1 MSRTTI
7 SGASSVAVMRGDRHG
22 RDVEVLLRTGPFHR
36 ALRAA
41 IERSGLTLEG
51 LRQRLA
57 QRGIQVSIA
66 SLSYWQ
72 QGRSRPE
79 RADSLRAIRAIENI
93 LGLHT
98 HSLAALLGPPRP
110 RGRWTKRQPADRRYD
125 GILEPAWALAQ
136 AIDPVLGP
144 SDHKL
149 RVFWQEDKV
158 SVGANRAIRTVRT
171 RVVVQALED
180 DPDRYLAVYCG
191 EPGSAAGDITPS
203 ARENCRLG
211 RVRRHHQAA
220 VIAVELLFDRRL
232 RVGETHLLEYQFDIA
247 SPVSSLDCRRG
258 FRYPA
263 DAYVVSVCFAEGAVP
278 VRSFGFSRHGPHGQS
293 HTDEELTVTSGRRVH
308 RIARDVSP
316 GVLGIRW
323 EWD

>member
-1 MSRTTI
+1 MSRMTI
-7 SGASSVAVMRGDRHG
+7 PAGESPAGARSDRHPP
-22 RDVEVLLRTGPFHR
+22 DVEILLRTGPFHR

-57 QRGIQVSIA
+57 QRGIRVSMA

-79 RADSLRAIRAIENI
+79 RADSLRAVRAIESI

-98 HSLAALLGPPRP
+98 HALAGLLGPPRP
-110 RGRWTKRQPADRRYD
+110 RGRWTNRQSTERRYD

-149 RVFWQEDKV
+149 RVFCQEDIV
-158 SVGANRAIRTVRT
+158 SVGADRAIHSVRT
-171 RVVVQALED
+171 RVVLRAMED
-180 DPDRYLAVYCG
+180 DPDRHLAVYCA
-191 EPGSAAGDITPS
+191 EPGSAAADITPS
-203 ARENCRLG
+203 ARDNCRLG
-211 RVRRHHQAA
+211 KVRRHHEAA
-220 VIAVELLFDRRL
+220 VIAAELLFDRRL
-232 RVGETHLLEYQFDIA
+232 RVGETHLLEYEFTVD
-247 SPVSSLDCRRG
+247 SPATSLDYRRG

-263 DAYVVSVCFAEGAVP
+263 DTYVVSVRFAAGAAP
-278 VRSFGFSRHGPHGQS
+278 VRCFGFSRHGPHGSS
-293 HTDEELTVTSGRRVH
+293 HTDEELTVTSGRWVH
-308 RIARDVSP
+308 RIAREVPP
-316 GVLGIRW
+316 GVLGVGW
-323 EWD
+323 EWE